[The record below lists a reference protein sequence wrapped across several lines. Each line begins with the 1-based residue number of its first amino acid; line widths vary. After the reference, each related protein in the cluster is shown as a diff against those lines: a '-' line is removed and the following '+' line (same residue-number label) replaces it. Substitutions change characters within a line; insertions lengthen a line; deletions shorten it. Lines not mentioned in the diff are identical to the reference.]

1 MQYRKARLDEVQ
13 EVAQVCADAFED
25 YPYLLRNKFNQN
37 HFFLRPGY
45 IVIYYQQYEIAPY
58 ATGIPE
64 FSIPIP
70 ANQITTRR

>member
-1 MQYRKARLDEVQ
+1 MRT
-13 EVAQVCADAFED
+13 
-25 YPYLLRNKFNQN
+25 KFNQN
-37 HFFLRPGY
+37 QFFLRPGY

-70 ANQITTRR
+70 ANQMTARK